1 MSSSRPP
8 NNGNVQYPALPGTS
22 GTSTGTPNGNA
33 VMNSNAQGSVNNA
46 SGRHPNNNADGTSNN
61 TTGGISNTTANQE
74 SSQTSATTRQK
85 RSSGRGAK
93 VVLKSLGPLEE
104 LSASQ
109 LREQQQYEIGRIIAG
124 SPDEA
129 LGQFHHANKA
139 AMTQVYKQLSALVHP
154 ENQPAGWKEKPT
166 DAHSSKQKPQVKTN
180 KLIVT

>member
-1 MSSSRPP
+1 MNSSRPP
-8 NNGNVQYPALPGTS
+8 NNDNVQYPALPGTS
-22 GTSTGTPNGNA
+22 GTSTGIPNSNA
-33 VMNSNAQGSVNNA
+33 VTNSNAQGSVNDA

-74 SSQTSATTRQK
+74 SSQTSAATRQTT
-85 RSSGRGAK
+85 SSGRGAK
-93 VVLKSLGPLEE
+93 VALESLGPLEE

-109 LREQQQYEIGRIIAG
+109 LREQQQYEIDQIIAG

-129 LGQFHHANKA
+129 LGQFHRANKA

-154 ENQPAGWKEKPT
+154 GKQPAEWKEKAT
-166 DAHSSKQKPQVKTN
+166 EAQSSKQKPQFKTT